1 MRFVCVCMDMCMH
14 MCHPWDWLCF
24 IFVVFYSQPSVLP
37 SNTLFSPLDCKEIK
51 PVHPKGNQ
59 SLRTD
64 AETSRLWPPEVKNWL
79 IGKDPDAG
87 EDWRQ
92 EEKGMTEDEMV
103 WMASPTQWTWVWVN
117 SGSWWWTGRLG
128 VLQSKGVSKRRT
140 LLSDWT
146 ELTPFLLL
154 PHFKMVIL
162 SLLVHS
168 LLDQCLHHLVPTHRT
183 NLLTYMPQVQA
194 SDWSKKQI
202 QTCVN
207 QGSAGMWKLRRSS
220 QETIV
225 QLRTT
230 PWLLLEEYT

>member
-64 AETSRLWPPEVKNWL
+64 AETSRLWPPDAKNWL
-79 IGKDPDAG
+79 VGKDPDAG
-87 EDWRQ
+87 TDWRW

-117 SGSWWWTGRLG
+117 SGSWWWTGRPG
-128 VLQSKGVSKRRT
+128 VLQFMGSKRVRH
-140 LLSDWT
+140 DWVIAYFT
-146 ELTPFLLL
+146 IAFTRWERVIYFLINSYDKSCNSWRFLYNI
-154 PHFKMVIL
+154 KKDV
-162 SLLVHS
+162 
-168 LLDQCLHHLVPTHRT
+168 T
-183 NLLTYMPQVQA
+183 NP
-194 SDWSKKQI
+194 K
-202 QTCVN
+202 
-207 QGSAGMWKLRRSS
+207 
-220 QETIV
+220 
-225 QLRTT
+225 
-230 PWLLLEEYT
+230 

>member
-1 MRFVCVCMDMCMH
+1 MGVRLDYKESWA
-14 MCHPWDWLCF
+14 PKNWCF
-24 IFVVFYSQPSVLP
+24 WTMVLKK
-37 SNTLFSPLDCKEIK
+37 TLESPLDCKEIQ
-51 PVHPKGNQ
+51 PVNPKGNQ
-59 SLRTD
+59 SWVFIGRTD
-64 AETSRLWPPEVKNWL
+64 AEAETTILSPPEEKNWL

-103 WMASPTQWTWVWVN
+103 WMASPNQWTWVWVN
-117 SGSWWWTGRLG
+117 SGSWWWTGRPG